1 MNQNIFSR
9 QPPTYRALTMAIIT
23 SLVILFVDW
32 RMPKVIEPVREV
44 LRAAYDPIYAMA
56 HYPTISTEWLQ
67 QQGKSYDQLVRENKA
82 MQIELLQTQVRL
94 QKLSQL
100 SAENARLR
108 GMLNTPMILDGRI
121 EIAEVIGTDSD
132 PLRHLLIINRGKQDG
147 VYKGQVIL
155 DHQGVMGQI
164 VEVYPHSSRMML
176 LSDKEHSLS
185 VRVERTGMR
194 GIVTGTG
201 DLQRLEMKY
210 VTTNADIEVGDKVYT
225 SGLGVNFPAG
235 YLVGTI
241 SKIQRHSTD
250 EFAEIEVQSVANLA
264 AAHHVALLF
273 THNSNKGRVNAQ

>member
-44 LRAAYDPIYAMA
+44 LRAAYDPIYTMA

-250 EFAEIEVQSVANLA
+250 EFAEIEVQSVSNLA

-273 THNSNKGRVNAQ
+273 ANNSNKGRVNAQ

>member
-44 LRAAYDPIYAMA
+44 LRAAYDPIYSIA

-82 MQIELLQTQVRL
+82 MQVELLQTQVRL

-132 PLRHLLIINRGKQDG
+132 PLRHLLIINRGQKNG
-147 VYKGQVIL
+147 VYKGQVVL

-164 VEVYPHSSRMML
+164 VEVYANSSRMML

-273 THNSNKGRVNAQ
+273 ANNSNKGRVNAQ

>member
-44 LRAAYDPIYAMA
+44 LRAAYDPIYSIA

-82 MQIELLQTQVRL
+82 MQVELLQTQVRL

-132 PLRHLLIINRGKQDG
+132 PLRHLLIINRGQKDG
-147 VYKGQVIL
+147 VYKGQVVL

-164 VEVYPHSSRMML
+164 VEVYANSSRMML

-273 THNSNKGRVNAQ
+273 ANNSNKGRVNAQ

>member
-9 QPPTYRALTMAIIT
+9 QPPSYRALTMAVIT

-32 RMPKVIEPVREV
+32 RMPKVLEPVREV
-44 LRAAYDPIYAMA
+44 LRAAYDPIYSIA

-82 MQIELLQTQVRL
+82 MQVELLQTQVRL

-132 PLRHLLIINRGKQDG
+132 PLRHLLIINRGQKDG
-147 VYKGQVIL
+147 VYKGQVVL

-164 VEVYPHSSRMML
+164 VEVYANSSRMML

-273 THNSNKGRVNAQ
+273 TNNSNKGRVNAQ